1 MTAFECLYAA
11 NIKLQMDKFVPK
23 TKTKTICFI
32 DIHSRYS
39 FKDFNR
45 ICGDAYV
52 IESLKDFRREIEKY
66 VLGLQK
72 YYSRI

>member
-23 TKTKTICFI
+23 TVCFI

-39 FKDFNR
+39 FKDFNK

>member
-11 NIKLQMDKFVPK
+11 NIKLQMDKFVPQ
-23 TKTKTICFI
+23 TKTICFI

-39 FKDFNR
+39 FKGFNR

-66 VLGLQK
+66 VFGLQK

>member
-11 NIKLQMDKFVPK
+11 NIKLQIDKFVPP
-23 TKTKTICFI
+23 TKTICFI

-39 FKDFNR
+39 FKSFNR

-66 VLGLQK
+66 VSGLQK